1 MANISNRACFTGH
14 RIIAKQDEQ
23 KLKNDLESTLRT
35 LVSYGVKSFI
45 CGGAIGFDT
54 LAAKAVL
61 ALKEELEEIKLV
73 LILPCKNQDAK
84 WNQRQRDEYARILRK
99 ADHVEYVSDDYT
111 PTCMHDRNRRM
122 VDICGYCISYLRKK
136 SSGTQYTVS
145 YAEQNGRVVIGL

>member
-14 RIIAKQDEQ
+14 RIIAKQDQ
-23 KLKNDLESTLRT
+23 VKLRSDLDTTLRT

-54 LAAKAVL
+54 LAARAVL
-61 ALKEELEEIKLV
+61 ALKEEFGDIKLV

-84 WNQRQRDEYARILRK
+84 WKPSQRQEYAEILSL
-99 ADHVEYVSDDYT
+99 ADHIEYTGEEYT
-111 PTCMHDRNRRM
+111 PTCMHERNRRM
-122 VDICGYCISYLRKK
+122 VDLCGYCISYLRRK

-145 YAEQNGRVVIGL
+145 YAEKNGRVVIGL